1 MRRYAIGTVVLAI
14 AATAGAAVYTA
25 YASDREYVRLIAA
38 GDQAVNAD
46 QPFQALEAY
55 SGAIAIRPEAM
66 LAHLKRGMVYR
77 SRGELVEA
85 LKDLRRAADLDPT
98 ATRPAEL
105 LGDTHMALQRY
116 EQAAARYQGYLAID
130 DRSARVWYKLGL
142 ADYRA
147 GQTSKSIAS
156 LDRALALES
165 GLAEVH
171 LLRGLCLRDE
181 GRLAA
186 ARLSLEAATRLAPG
200 LVAPRE
206 ALAEVYESLGE
217 QPRAI
222 DQLEALAALDPTN
235 HQRLVALGLAHAR
248 ARRFEAAVLALSRA
262 VERFPDKFEVYAA
275 LGSVWLEAANV
286 RDDTVALNKAV
297 EALSTAVGH
306 SDATSEAFAD
316 FGRALLLAGDV
327 PEAER
332 AFRQAVER
340 LPVYPDA
347 YLQLADLAGRSNRS
361 QEARDALVRYAT
373 LVGDEQP
380 LASVATQ
387 IATHSLTM
395 GDAATALRWIDR
407 AEDDGGLTPVLTSLR
422 QKAERLRAAT
432 LTAPP
437 VP

>member
-1 MRRYAIGTVVLAI
+1 
-14 AATAGAAVYTA
+14 
-25 YASDREYVRLIAA
+25 
-38 GDQAVNAD
+38 
-46 QPFQALEAY
+46 
-55 SGAIAIRPEAM
+55 
-66 LAHLKRGMVYR
+66 
-77 SRGELVEA
+77 
-85 LKDLRRAADLDPT
+85 
-98 ATRPAEL
+98 
-105 LGDTHMALQRY
+105 
-116 EQAAARYQGYLAID
+116 
-130 DRSARVWYKLGL
+130 
-142 ADYRA
+142 
-147 GQTSKSIAS
+147 
-156 LDRALALES
+156 
-165 GLAEVH
+165 
-171 LLRGLCLRDE
+171 
-181 GRLAA
+181 
-186 ARLSLEAATRLAPG
+186 
-200 LVAPRE
+200 
-206 ALAEVYESLGE
+206 
-217 QPRAI
+217 
-222 DQLEALAALDPTN
+222 
-235 HQRLVALGLAHAR
+235 
-248 ARRFEAAVLALSRA
+248 